1 MVKMSDSHS
10 YPHEPT
16 GVETRKLGMWIFLST
31 EILFFGTL
39 ITTFMIFKGRDF
51 PGIKLTDVYDIPF
64 TSVSSFV
71 LLMSSLTMVL
81 AHNALESNDQEKTR
95 VWLLATAM
103 LGAVFLAGQIYE
115 FTEFYHKGFE
125 LSSNIFSSTF
135 YVLTGFHGL
144 HVFIGSCFL
153 FICLVRLQQHHFT
166 KKHHF
171 GFEAA
176 AWYWH
181 FVDVVWLFLFVTIYW
196 WGGL

>member
-1 MVKMSDSHS
+1 MSGGHD
-10 YPHEPT
+10 YPHEST
-16 GVETRKLGMWIFLST
+16 GVETRKLGMWVFLST

-51 PGIKLTDVYDIPF
+51 PGMKLTDVYDIPF

-81 AHNALESNDQEKTR
+81 AHNALENEDQEKTR

-103 LGAVFLAGQIYE
+103 LGSVFLAGQIYE

-125 LSSNIFSSTF
+125 LSTNIFSSTF

-144 HVFIGSCFL
+144 HVFIGVVFLIGLWIIGQRQKGLSCL
-153 FICLVRLQQHHFT
+153 LYTSPSPR
-166 KKHHF
+166 
-171 GFEAA
+171 
-176 AWYWH
+176 
-181 FVDVVWLFLFVTIYW
+181 DS
-196 WGGL
+196 

>member
-1 MVKMSDSHS
+1 MSSSHS

-16 GVETRKLGMWIFLST
+16 GVETRKLGMWVFLST

-64 TSVSSFV
+64 TSISSFI

-81 AHNALESNDQEKTR
+81 AHNALEANDQEKTR

-103 LGAVFLAGQIYE
+103 LGAVF
-115 FTEFYHKGFE
+115 
-125 LSSNIFSSTF
+125 

-144 HVFIGSCFL
+144 HVFIGVVLLLALWGIGQRQKGLTLEGGMNLEFVAL
-153 FICLVRLQQHHFT
+153 
-166 KKHHF
+166 
-171 GFEAA
+171 
-176 AWYWH
+176 YWH
-181 FVDVVWLFLFVTIYW
+181 FVDIVWIVLFTVVYLI
-196 WGGL
+196 

>member
-1 MVKMSDSHS
+1 
-10 YPHEPT
+10 
-16 GVETRKLGMWIFLST
+16 MWVFLST

-51 PGIKLTDVYDIPF
+51 PGIKLSDVYDIPF

-81 AHNALESNDQEKTR
+81 AHNSLENGDQEKTR
-95 VWLLATAM
+95 VWLLSTAM

-144 HVFIGSCFL
+144 HVFIGVVLLIALWSIGQRQNGL
-153 FICLVRLQQHHFT
+153 SLDGGMNL
-166 KKHHF
+166 
-171 GFEAA
+171 E
-176 AWYWH
+176 
-181 FVDVVWLFLFVTIYW
+181 FVALYLSLIHI
-196 WGGL
+196 

>member
-1 MVKMSDSHS
+1 MSGGHD
-10 YPHEPT
+10 YPHEST
-16 GVETRKLGMWIFLST
+16 GVETRKLGMWVFLST

-81 AHNALESNDQEKTR
+81 AHNALENADQEKTR
-95 VWLLATAM
+95 VWLIATAM
-103 LGAVFLAGQIYE
+103 LGSVFLAGQIYE

-125 LSSNIFSSTF
+125 LSTNIFSSTF

-144 HVFIGSCFL
+144 HVFIGVVFL
-153 FICLVRLQQHHFT
+153 IGLWIIGQRQKGLSLDSGFNLEFIAL
-166 KKHHF
+166 
-171 GFEAA
+171 
-176 AWYWH
+176 YWH
-181 FVDVVWLFLFVTIYW
+181 FVDIVWIVLFTVVYLI
-196 WGGL
+196 

>member
-1 MVKMSDSHS
+1 MVGVQSLSKKSLQKILKMSDSHS

-16 GVETRKLGMWIFLST
+16 GVETRKLGMWVFLST

-51 PGIKLTDVYDIPF
+51 PGIKLSDVYDIPF

-81 AHNALESNDQEKTR
+81 AHNALENGDQEKTR
-95 VWLLATAM
+95 VWLLSTAM

-115 FTEFYHKGFE
+115 FTEFYHKGFV

-144 HVFIGSCFL
+144 HVFIGVVLLIALWSCQRRPLLEF
-153 FICLVRLQQHHFT
+153 
-166 KKHHF
+166 
-171 GFEAA
+171 
-176 AWYWH
+176 
-181 FVDVVWLFLFVTIYW
+181 D
-196 WGGL
+196 